1 MAPGLCTG
9 PDVVCDPGSPASW
22 LLRRGMGAIVGASL
36 LAIHAGVS
44 ISTGRWNAHQSF
56 RSSWTGVTSW
66 PFLRTWAYL
75 LTDRR
80 HPEPRSGLHELAA
93 GTAVGL
99 RDAYA
104 SRAAQVFSLAWV
116 VMPDHLH
123 WLIELGPQPLAP
135 LMQRLK
141 SRSAIAINGAAGRNG
156 KRLWQ
161 KGFHDHALRN
171 DEDLKGL
178 ARYIVANPMR
188 AGLVRR
194 IGDYPLWDAVW
205 L

>member
-1 MAPGLCTG
+1 MR
-9 PDVVCDPGSPASW
+9 AS
-22 LLRRGMGAIVGASL
+22 LFDHHGQALRRGRFSEP
-36 LAIHAGVS
+36 
-44 ISTGRWNAHQSF
+44 GRI
-56 RSSWTGVTSW
+56 
-66 PFLRTWAYL
+66 YL
-75 LTDRR
+75 LTAVTQNRDPVFMNWRLGR
-80 HPEPRSGLHELAA
+80 LLVFEMRMLHE
-93 GTAVGL
+93 
-99 RDAYA
+99 R
-104 SRAAQVFSLAWV
+104 AQVFSLAWV

-161 KGFHDHALRN
+161 KGFHDHALRH

-178 ARYIVANPMR
+178 ARYIVANPLR